1 MGVICLLLVSGFSI
15 KILYRMGVDVNSI
28 YVLRIFANMLNIPSK
43 IIAGDTVTWLT
54 DDLMGLDPLTGLSTT
69 YTSDQY
75 VLSWSLRGAVAL
87 SLTAVAS
94 SGTGYKTTITSVQS
108 ATLTAGNYF
117 WQAFVTK
124 AGNRVTIGSGQTQ
137 IISNLAVGTGVYD
150 GRMEVEKM
158 LDAVTAAIQAR
169 LTGGAVLRYE
179 IKGRDLERD
188 PIPDLILLRDRLK
201 VEVARAKAADK
212 IAQGLG
218 DPRRLFVRFR

>member
-1 MGVICLLLVSGFSI
+1 
-15 KILYRMGVDVNSI
+15 
-28 YVLRIFANMLNIPSK
+28 MLNIPAQ
-43 IIAGDTVTWLT
+43 IIVGDTVTWLT
-54 DDLMGLDPLTGLSTT
+54 DDLAGLDPLTGLSTT
-69 YTSDQY
+69 YTNDQY
-75 VLSWSLRGAVAL
+75 ALSWALRGAVAL

-94 SGTGYKTTITSVQS
+94 GTGYRTTITSVQS

-124 AGNRVTIGSGQTQ
+124 AGNRVTIGSGQSQ
-137 IISNLAVGTGVYD
+137 VVSNLAVGTDAYD
-150 GRMEVEKM
+150 GRLEVEKM

-169 LTGGAVLRYE
+169 LTGGAVFKYQ

-201 VEVARAKAADK
+201 VEVSRAKAADK

-218 DPRRLFVRFR
+218 DPRRLFVRFN

>member
-1 MGVICLLLVSGFSI
+1 
-15 KILYRMGVDVNSI
+15 
-28 YVLRIFANMLNIPSK
+28 MLNIPFK
-43 IIAGDTVTWLT
+43 IIIGDTVTWNIEKLQ
-54 DDLMGLDPLTGLSTT
+54 GPDPLTGLATT
-69 YTSDQY
+69 YTNDVY
-75 VLSWSLRGAVAL
+75 TLSWALRGAVAL
-87 SLTAVAS
+87 NLTAVAS
-94 SGTGYKTTITSVQS
+94 GTGYRTTITSVQS
-108 ATLTAGNYF
+108 EALTAGNYF

-124 AGNRVTIGSGQTQ
+124 AGNRVTIGSGQSQ
-137 IISNLAVGTGVYD
+137 VVSNLAVGTGVYD
-150 GRMEVEKM
+150 GRLEIEKM

-169 LTGGAVLRYE
+169 LTGGAVLKYQ